1 MTVITMTR
9 EMGSLG
15 RDVALGLADRLGL
28 ELVQHELVEHIA
40 EKMHMQQSSV
50 NRFLEG
56 KASLLERWGIN
67 ETDMSLYTT
76 EELLEVAKRG
86 NVLIRG
92 WGATYVLREISHVTC
107 IRVCAPVTMRAR
119 NVMERVGIADLDVA
133 RKEVRRNDAA
143 YARRMQHL
151 FHVDYRDP
159 MLYDMTF
166 NTEQVSVDACV
177 GMIAATVARPERQPT
192 PESIAKLEQ
201 MVTLAHVRSALR
213 SSEITNRPTPSL
225 TIDLDPESGEIVLSG
240 VADNEEFKF
249 EAERLARGV
258 PGVASVR
265 NSPIVV
271 RSAIGP

>member
-1 MTVITMTR
+1 MAVITMTR

-28 ELVQHELVEHIA
+28 DLVQHELVEHIA
-40 EKMHMQQSSV
+40 EKMHMRESSV

-56 KASLLERWGIN
+56 RSSLLERWGIN
-67 ETDMSLYTT
+67 KDDMSLYTT

-92 WGATYVLREISHVTC
+92 WGATYVLREITHVIC

-119 NVMERVGIADLDVA
+119 NVMERIGIADLDVA

-159 MLYDMTF
+159 MLYDAVL
-166 NTEQVSVDACV
+166 NTGHVPVDACID
-177 GMIAATVARPERQPT
+177 MIVSMAARPENQPT
-192 PESIAKLEQ
+192 GASIAKLDHKI
-201 MVTLAHVRSALR
+201 TLAHVRSALR
-213 SSEITNRPTPSL
+213 SNEITSRPTPSL
-225 TIDLDPESGEIVLSG
+225 TIELDPETGELLLSG
-240 VADNEEFKF
+240 VADDQAYKD
-249 EAERLARGV
+249 EAERLAREV
-258 PGVASVR
+258 PGIASVR
-265 NSPIVV
+265 NELIVV
-271 RSAIGP
+271 RSVLGP

>member
-40 EKMHMQQSSV
+40 EKMHMQESSV

-56 KASLLERWGIN
+56 KAGLLERWGIN
-67 ETDMSLYTT
+67 ENDMSLYTT

-92 WGATYVLREISHVTC
+92 WGATYVLRDISHVCC
-107 IRVCAPVTMRAR
+107 IRVCAPVAMRAR
-119 NVMERVGIADLDVA
+119 NVMERVGISDRDVA

-143 YARRMQHL
+143 YARRMQQL

-159 MLYDMTF
+159 MLYDMVF
-166 NTEQVSVDACV
+166 NTEHVSVDACV
-177 GMIAATVARPERQPT
+177 EMIAAAVVRPESQPT
-192 PESIAKLEQ
+192 AESIAKLEH

-213 SSEITNRPTPSL
+213 RNEITSRPTPSL
-225 TIDLDPESGEIVLSG
+225 TVELDPESGELLLSG
-240 VADNEEFKF
+240 VADDQAFKD
-249 EAERLARGV
+249 EAERLAREV
-258 PGVASVR
+258 PGIASVR
-265 NSPIVV
+265 NELIVV
-271 RSAIGP
+271 RSVMGP

>member
-40 EKMHMQQSSV
+40 EKMHMQESSV

-56 KASLLERWGIN
+56 KANLLERWGIN
-67 ETDMSLYTT
+67 ENDMSLYTT
-76 EELLEVAKRG
+76 EELLAVAKRG

-107 IRVCAPVTMRAR
+107 VRVCAPVTMRAR
-119 NVMERVGIADLDVA
+119 NVMDRVGIADLEVA

-143 YARRMQHL
+143 YARRMQQL

-159 MLYDMTF
+159 MLYDMVF
-166 NTEQVSVDACV
+166 NTEKVSVDACID
-177 GMIAATVARPERQPT
+177 MIAATAARPESRSS
-192 PESIAKLEQ
+192 PESSAKLDH

-213 SSEITNRPTPSL
+213 QNEITSRPTPSL
-225 TIDLDPESGEIVLSG
+225 TIDFDPDSGELMLSG
-240 VADNEEFKF
+240 VADDEAFKH
-249 EAERLARGV
+249 EAERLARKV
-258 PGVASVR
+258 PGIASVR
-265 NSPIVV
+265 NELIVV
-271 RSAIGP
+271 RTVIGV

>member
-107 IRVCAPVTMRAR
+107 VRVCAPVTMRAR
-119 NVMERVGIADLDVA
+119 NVMARVGITDTDVA

-177 GMIAATVARPERQPT
+177 GMIATTVARPERQPT

-265 NSPIVV
+265 NSLIVV

>member
-67 ETDMSLYTT
+67 ENDMSLYTT

-119 NVMERVGIADLDVA
+119 NVMERVGITDPAVA

-177 GMIAATVARPERQPT
+177 GMIAAAVVCPEKQPT
-192 PESIAKLEQ
+192 PESTAKLEQ
-201 MVTLAHVRSALR
+201 MVTLARVRSALR
-213 SSEITNRPTPSL
+213 SSEITSRPTPSL
-225 TIDLDPESGEIVLSG
+225 TIELDPETGEIVLSG

-249 EAERLARGV
+249 EAERLARDV

-265 NSPIVV
+265 NELIVV
-271 RSAIGP
+271 RSAMGP

>member
-107 IRVCAPVTMRAR
+107 VRVCAPVTMRAR

-177 GMIAATVARPERQPT
+177 GMITAAIARREKQPT
-192 PESIAKLEQ
+192 PESTAKLEQ
-201 MVTLAHVRSALR
+201 MVTVAHVRSALR
-213 SSEITNRPTPSL
+213 SSEITSRPTPSL
-225 TIDLDPESGEIVLSG
+225 EIELDPETGEIVLSG

-249 EAERLARGV
+249 EAERLARDV
-258 PGVASVR
+258 PGVAAVR
-265 NSPIVV
+265 NELIVV